1 VGGGLAYQGFQALSL
16 ALSRPERA
24 HPLRRHLRQ
33 DRDDDVV
40 CVYDLSNRQ
49 IFQNLR
55 FFDFV
60 SITLE
65 QLFCSSWYD
74 YSSRPPEIEKI
85 LFEEGL
91 QLLSGQVRHTVQPSA
106 PEHLIE
112 EKNTADLLKVRIL
125 VKWGSPIFLKGAPA
139 GMIIVN
145 RCALESGG

>member
-1 VGGGLAYQGFQALSL
+1 M
-16 ALSRPERA
+16 
-24 HPLRRHLRQ
+24 
-33 DRDDDVV
+33 V